1 MSQCMNRKT
10 SRGIGY
16 STMGSRLNGKTSSL
30 QDESNRCSNH
40 LRCSA
45 GLGSTD
51 NIAKFK
57 TSTTFSAN
65 GLSIDH
71 QNPLP
76 ALVNQSLPQKRAI
89 AKKINGK
96 MKTDV
101 SKCTLNQ
108 VGTAY
113 AQSSPRIPKSNEFS
127 SCLKAVNSETLQ
139 NLLEDRTG
147 VLESSSAILSK
158 GTRKQIKQRPGSRNF
173 YAPTIS
179 STLRLIASRDT
190 KKAIKSS
197 SPGSGAG
204 ANKCNLK
211 NNSCSSISEVIPSGC
226 SHSISVQSRRGTL
239 ATRIYVEGESSASRT
254 RSTSASSTR
263 KLSVPLSSRLSNVT
277 TLKASNTSNRSKI
290 NDHLMVVKP
299 LEDSRRGTTRGLPA
313 KGNPRLSLRESMV
326 AQVPA
331 TKFSDLGTAGSFSRS
346 LDSEL
351 SSTCHNVSGR
361 KNCIRRSA
369 PGRPT
374 SSSALGSMLTL
385 YDPSA
390 NTDAHSYNNT
400 EGLVEHMLESE
411 SNLSMGRLHCDD
423 QHREMRMD
431 IDNMSY
437 EELLELVE
445 KIGSVSTGLTDEA
458 LTNCLKRSNFQ
469 LARSSFGITS
479 CVEDGNRC
487 SICQEECADGDDIG
501 ALACEHWYHV
511 VCIQQWLKQKNWCP
525 ICKSPACANS

>member
-1 MSQCMNRKT
+1 MDRKA
-10 SRGIGY
+10 SRGFGY
-16 STMGSRLNGKTSSL
+16 SNMGSRLNGRTSSL
-30 QDESNRCSNH
+30 QDESSRCSNH
-40 LRCSA
+40 IRRSA
-45 GLGSTD
+45 GLYSTVRRGTD
-51 NIAKFK
+51 NIGKFK
-57 TSTTFSAN
+57 TSTTFSAK

-76 ALVNQSLPQKRAI
+76 VPVNQSLPQNRTI

-101 SKCTLNQ
+101 SKSTPKQ
-108 VGTAY
+108 VGTSY

-127 SCLKAVNSETLQ
+127 SCLKDVNSKTLQ
-139 NLLEDRTG
+139 NLLEDRTE
-147 VLESSSAILSK
+147 VPQSSSAILSK
-158 GTRKQIKQRPGSRNF
+158 GTRKQIKQRPGSGNF

-190 KKAIKSS
+190 KKAIESS
-197 SPGSGAG
+197 SQGSGTG
-204 ANKCNLK
+204 ANKSNLK

-226 SHSISVQSRRGTL
+226 SHSIPVQSRRGTR
-239 ATRIYVEGESSASRT
+239 ASRIYVEGVSSASRT

-277 TLKASNTSNRSKI
+277 TLKASSTSKRSKI
-290 NDHLMVVKP
+290 NDLLMVKP

-313 KGNPRLSLRESMV
+313 KRN
-326 AQVPA
+326 
-331 TKFSDLGTAGSFSRS
+331 
-346 LDSEL
+346 
-351 SSTCHNVSGR
+351 
-361 KNCIRRSA
+361 
-369 PGRPT
+369 
-374 SSSALGSMLTL
+374 MLTL
-385 YDPSA
+385 CDPSA
-390 NTDAHSYNNT
+390 NTDARSYNNT

-458 LTNCLKRSNFQ
+458 LANCLKRSNFQ
-469 LARSSFGITS
+469 LVRSSFGITD

-487 SICQEECADGDDIG
+487 SICQEECADGDDIA